1 MTIRVS
7 LSLAIALTAASS
19 LSPASAAPDL
29 SSKHVVLVTCGPS
42 NPWCKTFNDRIRSVL
57 KETNVK
63 LTVLENDLDPVQ
75 VNQQMAQ
82 AVAEAPDLI
91 MVEPADDKSLI
102 AAVKKAKAA
111 GVPVLYMDSP
121 ADAAIM
127 DDIALQVIAD
137 NYTLGKFAGENLVEG
152 LQAQGK
158 TEANVIVITGS
169 AGTAMVSERQR
180 GFAEALATVPGY
192 KIVEVQATNWD
203 PVESGR
209 IAQQLF
215 AKYAGQGGVQA
226 VRADADYM
234 AIPVLEA
241 ARQAGLKL
249 GGADGLVVTGTNCSP
264 EGIAAIKA
272 GDMVGTATGDPWTQ
286 GLASAE
292 AAIKFLSGE
301 PVEKTVL
308 VPEFRINA
316 KTVAQYGEI
325 CEK

>member
-1 MTIRVS
+1 
-7 LSLAIALTAASS
+7 
-19 LSPASAAPDL
+19 
-29 SSKHVVLVTCGPS
+29 
-42 NPWCKTFNDRIRSVL
+42 
-57 KETNVK
+57 
-63 LTVLENDLDPVQ
+63 
-75 VNQQMAQ
+75 MAQ
-82 AVAEAPDLI
+82 AVAQKPDLI

-111 GVPVLYMDSP
+111 KVPVLYMDSP

-127 DDIALQVIAD
+127 NDIALQVIAD
-137 NYTLGKFAGENLVEG
+137 NYTLGKFAGENIVEG
-152 LQAQGK
+152 LKAQGK
-158 TEANVIVITGS
+158 TTANIIVITGS

-180 GFAEALATVPGY
+180 GFEEALAATPGY
-192 KIVEVQATNWD
+192 KIVEKQATNWD

-215 AKYAGQGGVQA
+215 AKYAAQGGVHA

-249 GGADGLVVTGTNCSP
+249 GGTDGLIVTGTNCSP

-272 GDMVGTATGDPWTQ
+272 GDMIGTATADPWTQ
-286 GLASAE
+286 GEASAN
-292 AAIKFLSGE
+292 AAVRFLSGE
-301 PVEKTVL
+301 KVEQTVM
-308 VPEFRINA
+308 VPEFRVTA
-316 KTVAQYGEI
+316 KTVAEYGPL